1 MPLLGLNFG
10 FWKIFR
16 VRNSPKPGSRHSYA
30 HMSTSGPVPSVHPF
44 LLQPEYWRT
53 RLERPGASQ
62 GSLLL
67 LPRPDISTPFV
78 EVEEFRFRAHDDLR
92 LWGVR
97 MLAGYTTPGH
107 PTKICLAGPAEAI
120 SPDTRALE
128 PGGAFFFLREPPGRR
143 LEDQV
148 LDVLRLACLIASL
161 ERRGVE
167 HIDCCAD
174 EQRAEPNH
182 LALRIAEELK
192 QTILV

>member
-1 MPLLGLNFG
+1 M
-10 FWKIFR
+10 
-16 VRNSPKPGSRHSYA
+16 Y
-30 HMSTSGPVPSVHPF
+30 TSGPLPSVHPF

-53 RLERPGASQ
+53 RLERPGISQ

-67 LPRPDISTPFV
+67 LPRPDVSTPFV
-78 EVEEFRFRAHDDLR
+78 EVEEFRFRAHDGLR

-97 MLAGYTTPGH
+97 MLAGYSAPEFAS
-107 PTKICLAGPAEAI
+107 KICIVGPAEAI
-120 SPDTRALE
+120 DPETRALD

-148 LDVLRLACLIASL
+148 LDVLRLACLIASF

-174 EQRAEPNH
+174 KQEAEPNH

>member
-1 MPLLGLNFG
+1 M
-10 FWKIFR
+10 
-16 VRNSPKPGSRHSYA
+16 
-30 HMSTSGPVPSVHPF
+30 HPF

-53 RLERPGASQ
+53 RLERPGISQ

-67 LPRPDISTPFV
+67 LPRPDVSTPFV
-78 EVEEFRFRAHDDLR
+78 EVEEFRFRAHDGLR

-97 MLAGYTTPGH
+97 MLAGYSAPELAS
-107 PTKICLAGPAEAI
+107 KICIVGPAEAI
-120 SPDTRALE
+120 DPETRALD
-128 PGGAFFFLREPPGRR
+128 PGGAFFFLREPSGRR

-174 EQRAEPNH
+174 QQEAEPNH

>member
-1 MPLLGLNFG
+1 
-10 FWKIFR
+10 
-16 VRNSPKPGSRHSYA
+16 
-30 HMSTSGPVPSVHPF
+30 VHPF

-53 RLERPGASQ
+53 RLERPGAPQ

-67 LPRPDISTPFV
+67 LPRPDVSTPFV
-78 EVEEFRFRAHDDLR
+78 EVEEFRFRAHDGLR

-97 MLAGYTTPGH
+97 MLAGYSAAELPS
-107 PTKICLAGPAEAI
+107 KICIAGPAEAI
-120 SPDTRALE
+120 NPETRALE

-167 HIDCCAD
+167 HIDCCLE
-174 EQRAEPNH
+174 EQEAKPNH

-192 QTILV
+192 QMILV